1 MIYPA
6 PNHKNNVFR
15 VSIKG
20 NFSDTKDSFYCFSD
34 EQAVHITFRKRPD
47 GVILEEVRE
56 LVIMDEIDQFFP
68 MQDADL
74 TYKSNYKSV
83 TGYRGFV
90 RSLPKFEDHK
100 HFLQKYIRK
109 TYYDRPWIL
118 DEDTPF

>member
-1 MIYPA
+1 
-6 PNHKNNVFR
+6 
-15 VSIKG
+15 
-20 NFSDTKDSFYCFSD
+20 
-34 EQAVHITFRKRPD
+34 
-47 GVILEEVRE
+47 VILEEVRE

-83 TGYRGFV
+83 SGYRGFV
-90 RSLPKFEDHK
+90 RSLQKFEDHK